1 MDKIGFV
8 ALQHPFCFHFGGKPM
23 LTVTQQVE
31 DFTHASVESAA
42 QFGQVALEGSAR
54 LLGLQLKTARELL
67 ADNEQRAK
75 DMAATRDIKDWPA
88 LQASAARAA
97 IEIGLAYARQAYEIE
112 TATRTELGK
121 LLQKSAQEW
130 QNNTKQHASRRHQA
144 PARR

>member
-1 MDKIGFV
+1 
-8 ALQHPFCFHFGGKPM
+8 M

-42 QFGQVALEGSAR
+42 QFSQVALEGSAR
-54 LLGLQLKTARELL
+54 LLELQLKTARELL

-75 DMAATRDIKDWPA
+75 DMATRDIKDWPA
-88 LQASAARAA
+88 LQASAARAG
-97 IEIGLAYARQAYEIE
+97 IEIGLAYAREAYEIG

-130 QNNTKQHASRRHQA
+130 QNTLSTTLRDAAKRRPGAEHSPA
-144 PARR
+144 PDGKKKAA